1 MSLNVAIEK
10 RKEGYY
16 VVSLDGKIDT
26 LTYVGFEEK
35 IDPLLVPSTE
45 VLMLDMKNLHY
56 ISSMGLR
63 SIFKARKLLKP
74 HNGKV
79 IAINIQPHI
88 AKVFDVVLALPKESI
103 FQSIEEA
110 DSYFDFIQQR
120 ELSRQAKPS

>member
-1 MSLNVAIEK
+1 MSLKVAVEK

-16 VVSLDGKIDT
+16 VVTLDGKIDT
-26 LTYVGFEEK
+26 LTYLLFEEK

-45 VLMLDMKNLHY
+45 MLMLDMKNVNY

-74 HNGKV
+74 HNGKL
-79 IAINIQPHI
+79 IATNIQPHI

-103 FQSIEEA
+103 FQSVEEA
-110 DSYFDFIQQR
+110 DAYFDFIQQQ
-120 ELSRQAKPS
+120 ELSKQRKPS